1 MCSLA
6 LRSILLNDLKVHSI
20 CANST
25 LRFMLHAFVF
35 LGMEMS
41 FTSTRKAHCVLAYAR
56 TQSNKTVQRL

>member
-1 MCSLA
+1 
-6 LRSILLNDLKVHSI
+6 
-20 CANST
+20 
-25 LRFMLHAFVF
+25 MLHAFVF